1 MTDQALSNSLAG
13 PPDNAPPGPSLTGPP
28 PAGAGHLERP
38 ARVLLGWLP
47 PERGEFILVANQ
59 AGVELTDQQRARV
72 RQARAAVAARLIG
85 VDQTDLVSA
94 LPPEL
99 AGHLARLQPTPAGA
113 RMFQEGWDVAMV
125 DLERV
130 IAFQP
135 LVFTDTAVER
145 VADVAPDDLEA
156 IAELTLP
163 IDHTAPVIAQYEEL
177 KHTYTFTS
185 PDPNLKVLGIYNG
198 PVPEANGAHG
208 FGFLVGV
215 APSFL
220 QVARFQDRHVLRD
233 GYHRTFGLLSRG
245 ISSVPA
251 FIRDFDTLENLAP
264 AGMLPQSAW
273 LGQRPPLLSDYHNDL
288 VSESVRWPA
297 QRKMVI
303 VQALELSPQ
312 G

>member
-1 MTDQALSNSLAG
+1 
-13 PPDNAPPGPSLTGPP
+13 
-28 PAGAGHLERP
+28 
-38 ARVLLGWLP
+38 V
-47 PERGEFILVANQ
+47 
-59 AGVELTDQQRARV
+59 
-72 RQARAAVAARLIG
+72 
-85 VDQTDLVSA
+85 

-99 AGHLARLQPTPAGA
+99 AGHLARLQATPAGTG
-113 RMFQEGWDVAMV
+113 MLQDGWEVAMV

-130 IAFQP
+130 VAFQP

-145 VADVAPDDLEA
+145 VAGVASDDLEA

-163 IDHTAPVIAQYEEL
+163 VNHTAPIVAQYDQL
-177 KHTYTFTS
+177 KQAYTFTS
-185 PDPNLKVLGIYNG
+185 PDPNLKVLGNFNG
-198 PVPEANGAHG
+198 PVPQANGMHG

-220 QVARFQDRHVLRD
+220 QVVRFQNRYVLRD
-233 GYHRTFGLLSRG
+233 GYHRSFGLLSRG
-245 ISSVPA
+245 FSRVPA
-251 FIRDFDTLENLAP
+251 FIRDFDTVENLAP

-273 LGQRPPLLSDYHNDL
+273 LGPRPPLLRDYHHDL
-288 VSESVRWPA
+288 VAESVSWAA

>member
-1 MTDQALSNSLAG
+1 MTDQALTNSLAG
-13 PPDNAPPGPSLTGPP
+13 TPDNAPPGLSLTGPP
-28 PAGAGHLERP
+28 PAGAGRLERP

-47 PERGEFILVANQ
+47 PERGEYILVSNW

-72 RQARAAVAARLIG
+72 RQARDAVAARPIG
-85 VDQTDLVSA
+85 IDQTDLVSA
-94 LPPEL
+94 VPPEL
-99 AGHLARLQPTPAGA
+99 VGHLARLQAIPAGT
-113 RMFQEGWDVAMV
+113 RMFQEGWTVAMV

-130 IAFQP
+130 VAFQP

-145 VADVAPDDLEA
+145 VASVAPDDLEA
-156 IAELTLP
+156 VAELTLP
-163 IDHTAPVIAQYEEL
+163 ISHTAPVIAQYEEL
-177 KHTYTFTS
+177 KQTYTFTS
-185 PDPNLKVLGIYNG
+185 PDPNLKVLGSFNG
-198 PVPEANGAHG
+198 PVPEANGTHG

-220 QVARFQDRHVLRD
+220 QVARFQDRYVLRD

-245 ISSVPA
+245 ISRVPA

-288 VSESVRWPA
+288 VSESVRWAA